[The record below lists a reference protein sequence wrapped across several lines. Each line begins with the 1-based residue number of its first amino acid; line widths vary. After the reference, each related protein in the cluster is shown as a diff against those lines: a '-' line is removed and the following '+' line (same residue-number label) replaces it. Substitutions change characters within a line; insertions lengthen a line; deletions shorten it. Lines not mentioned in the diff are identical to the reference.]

1 MSHPFHAFVNS
12 ASPSGAEF
20 DGPEGGAIN
29 GPVEMISL
37 EPEVKLTSTRRWD
50 VVETCWNML
59 KAYKYY
65 HNNG

>member
-1 MSHPFHAFVNS
+1 MFHPFHVFVNS

-37 EPEVKLTSTRRWD
+37 EPEVKLTSTRRP
-50 VVETCWNML
+50 VGIVETC
-59 KAYKYY
+59 
-65 HNNG
+65 